1 MSRDEAVAACER
13 PRSASSPPHA
23 PEPIGPYSQAM
34 LSGERALLQRPD
46 RARPA
51 DRRVDIAATSR
62 RKPSASSKISARCLA
77 AAGCTFA
84 DVVKTTIFLV
94 DMNDF
99 ATVNERYE
107 RCFGASRPARSTVAA
122 AGLPKGA
129 RIEIDCLAVKRR

>member
-1 MSRDEAVAACER
+1 MNDPARVFTAA
-13 PRSASSPPHA
+13 A
-23 PEPIGPYSQAM
+23 PEPIGPYSQAV
-34 LSGERALLQRPD
+34 LSGEHLYCSGQIAIDPQTGELISGDVSAQTE
-46 RARPA
+46 
-51 DRRVDIAATSR
+51 RVLENLEAVLT
-62 RKPSASSKISARCLA
+62 

-99 ATVNERYE
+99 ATVNERYA
-107 RCFGASRPARSTVAA
+107 RRFGASRPARSTVAA